1 MTKDFLFEIGVEEMP
16 AHVVSKSVKQL
27 ADRTGKFLKENG
39 LGFKEIKTYSTPR
52 RLTVLVK
59 ELDEKQA
66 DVDEVKKGPAKKIAQ
81 DADGNWTKAAV
92 GFARGQGMSADQT
105 GRRHDLGPVV
115 GLLAEIGAGRAE
127 PGRILEELG
136 ELEGESALQERAVAR
151 RVETER
157 ARRLLGRCRTGVAQ
171 AKPETEDMT
180 EDMTDTEAQKR
191 PRGA

>member
-66 DVDEVKKGPAKKIAQ
+66 DVDEVKKGPAKKIAHTLT
-81 DADGNWTKAAV
+81 ATGPRPLSALPA
-92 GFARGQGMSADQT
+92 ARG
-105 GRRHDLGPVV
+105 
-115 GLLAEIGAGRAE
+115 
-127 PGRILEELG
+127 
-136 ELEGESALQERAVAR
+136 
-151 RVETER
+151 
-157 ARRLLGRCRTGVAQ
+157 
-171 AKPETEDMT
+171 
-180 EDMTDTEAQKR
+180 
-191 PRGA
+191 

>member
-92 GFARGQGMSADQT
+92 GFARGQGMSAD
-105 GRRHDLGPVV
+105 D
-115 GLLAEIGAGRAE
+115 IYF
-127 PGRILEELG
+127 EELKG
-136 ELEGESALQERAVAR
+136 
-151 RVETER
+151 VEYAYVHVQKAGKE
-157 ARRLLGRCRTGVAQ
+157 AKEILLGLDEVIKA
-171 AKPETEDMT
+171 MT
-180 EDMTDTEAQKR
+180 FPTKMRWDSQDFEFVR
-191 PRGA
+191 PIH

>member
-92 GFARGQGMSADQT
+92 GFARGQGMSAD
-105 GRRHDLGPVV
+105 DIYF
-115 GLLAEIGAGRAE
+115 E
-127 PGRILEELG
+127 
-136 ELEGESALQERAVAR
+136 
-151 RVETER
+151 
-157 ARRLLGRCRTGVAQ
+157 
-171 AKPETEDMT
+171 
-180 EDMTDTEAQKR
+180 
-191 PRGA
+191 